1 MRKPADFD
9 NIQAFG
15 EFTPLELGGH
25 ILVIKQV
32 KEIKD
37 ENGNTTRVDIA
48 FDTHTTDKQP
58 DFYKDQYRRDTRP
71 KKNWN
76 GVKSE
81 WPYTRVGATN
91 PFFKKFIDSVKASN
105 KNFELGWEE
114 RFEPCFKGM
123 LVGGVFGREQYL
135 KDGQLKVIIKCVEF
149 RSVEAIKAGVKVPAD
164 KMIDGSSNGT
174 DDLIPVHDDGDSP
187 F

>member
-1 MRKPADFD
+1 MRKPEDFD
-9 NIQAFG
+9 QVQAFG

-37 ENGNTTRVDIA
+37 QHGNTTRVDIA
-48 FDTHTTDKQP
+48 FDTHTEDKQP
-58 DFYKDQYRRDTRP
+58 NFYSDQYKRDTRQ
-71 KKNWN
+71 KKSWN

-81 WPYTRVGATN
+81 WPYTKMGATN

-105 KNFELGWEE
+105 KNFQLCWDDK
-114 RFEPCFKGM
+114 FESCFKGM

-135 KDGQLKVIIKCVEF
+135 KDGELKKITKCVEF
-149 RSVEAIKAGVKVPAD
+149 RSVEAIKAGVKVPED
-164 KMIDGSSNGT
+164 KLVDGSNDYQNHLINVT
-174 DDLIPVHDDGDSP
+174 DDGTSP